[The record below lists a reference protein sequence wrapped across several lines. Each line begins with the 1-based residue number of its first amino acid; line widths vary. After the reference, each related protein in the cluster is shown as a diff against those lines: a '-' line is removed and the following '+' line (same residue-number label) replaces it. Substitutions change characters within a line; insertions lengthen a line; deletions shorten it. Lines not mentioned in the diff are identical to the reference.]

1 MTKLPLLA
9 LAIAMSTPAEAA
21 PRQVRLLNF
30 AAAPAELPAPEP
42 EADAAPEPSAEA
54 DAVGRALAA
63 VYEPDPL
70 PAPTSV
76 PAIGGGAQALGNPF
90 SLYSVARNRPFYA
103 SPAIDPTECAIPVYR
118 PHGRLSAAAE
128 ARRRLLFPIVHRAAC
143 EQGLPV
149 GLFDALIVQE
159 SRYQPLA
166 ISPKGAIGL
175 AQLMPGTARQ
185 LGANPYDLYQ
195 NLRGGARYL
204 RQQVDA
210 FGRYDLALAAYNAG
224 PGRVRRRWTVPAIA
238 ETQNYVSSIFAGWTG
253 MPARPMQSAA
263 SPLPYRQAKLVFM
276 AAAPTL
282 N

>member
-1 MTKLPLLA
+1 MTKFASIA
-9 LAIAMSTPAEAA
+9 LFSIAAASSAEAA
-21 PRQVRLLNF
+21 PRQVKLLDF
-30 AAAPAELPAPEP
+30 MAAPAAPAV
-42 EADAAPEPSAEA
+42 ADASADEEVDPSAEA
-54 DAVGRALAA
+54 DAVGRALSA
-63 VYEPDPL
+63 VFEPEPL
-70 PAPTSV
+70 PSPAAPVS
-76 PAIGGGAQALGNPF
+76 AGAQALGNPF
-90 SLYSVARNRPFYA
+90 ALYAIARNRPFFA
-103 SPAIDPTECAIPVYR
+103 SPAVDPSECVVPVYR

-128 ARRRLLFPIVHRAAC
+128 ARRRLIFPYVHRAAC

-149 GLFDALIVQE
+149 GLFDSLIVQE

-210 FGRYDLALAAYNAG
+210 FGRWDLALAAYNAG

-253 MPARPMQSAA
+253 MPARPMQAVA

-276 AAAPTL
+276 AASSAA